1 MPLFI
6 NRGIKPSFFRL
17 TNVSSNLV
25 YLRKGEK
32 YAMLM
37 FEQLENAP
45 EHPYQGAFR
54 QRVFLSGAWQII
66 LPNMQTRSNHWMAK
80 STT

>member
-1 MPLFI
+1 M
-6 NRGIKPSFFRL
+6 

-54 QRVFLSGAWQII
+54 NEFSFQGLADYTSQYADQIKSLDGKINNLKSLEKVFMAML
-66 LPNMQTRSNHWMAK
+66 LPY
-80 STT
+80 